1 MFQSLHYG
9 QFSQEIFRRR
19 RVFLHSFDRNV
30 HRTLPLAAVHL
41 TVLTLPKNPGE
52 LNLCA
57 IDLPFIPCGG

>member
-41 TVLTLPKNPGE
+41 TVLTLPKE
-52 LNLCA
+52 A
-57 IDLPFIPCGG
+57 ED